1 MGDAF
6 HLYLFPGIHGEAAR
20 SMPFT
25 AGCVARRPHMSS
37 HSLTDLVK
45 LVGVMREAG
54 WVNLTLAI
62 PSSPV
67 ADNPHAAET
76 VDVFLTAHEL
86 PTGYQL
92 ISAFRGAFGHLP
104 GDHLIARWAQAFAHL
119 HRCRHINPANTARID
134 TRRAEL
140 AELVDAWVANHSRL
154 PDRDYG
160 AALDELAAAYIGF
173 EAKFHA
179 RAPVDFD
186 ELHRAWTIVAGHVID
201 WGDLRTGQAAV
212 SRPLQLSSP
221 ISSD

>member
-1 MGDAF
+1 M
-6 HLYLFPGIHGEAAR
+6 
-20 SMPFT
+20 
-25 AGCVARRPHMSS
+25 
-37 HSLTDLVK
+37 
-45 LVGVMREAG
+45 
-54 WVNLTLAI
+54 
-62 PSSPV
+62 
-67 ADNPHAAET
+67 
-76 VDVFLTAHEL
+76 HEL

-119 HRCRHINPANTARID
+119 HRCRHINPANIARID

-160 AALDELAAAYIGF
+160 TALDELAAAYIGF

-179 RAPVDFD
+179 SAPVDFD
-186 ELHRAWTIVAGHVID
+186 DLHRAWTTVADHVIA

-212 SRPLQLSSP
+212 PWPLQRPSA
-221 ISSD
+221 D